1 MNIQKS
7 AHVVFMSFVIF
18 VAGLVQAGDQGGRV
32 TYSDGCLENGIISV
46 AFDLEKGLFT
56 IADVQRKEPLLSKA
70 RFGLPSGEAPGTI
83 TLLKT
88 EDVQDALGAGKR
100 LLLAVQDKGHV
111 TFGARYGRGEPILHL
126 FSYTLYEKSP
136 ALVLGFGLKT
146 QHYISTRLLK
156 SQPLAGGEL
165 FGARPLA
172 QPLTLNGGAGS
183 EKTLVKTGLS
193 RIALN
198 SLMLTGLVDGQRRT
212 AVWGGL
218 HASAFAKVAQL
229 REGVPGL
236 IAEDPVGRLIDEG
249 ETYLAP
255 DTFYLDVYTREP
267 FDALE
272 KYGQALRIANN
283 AKPHVYQFPVL
294 CGWSVGA
301 VSKLPDVNNSVK
313 LIGEVDAANTCGMTR
328 YTKVAIRL
336 EPDKYHL
343 DTEQGWW
350 DDEHMRQYK
359 HLLPPYDTIAKWSQA
374 LRERNGIPYIYM
386 QLGMPSDDFARKY
399 PEYMLFNDNSEV
411 DRQAPGSASKKAIKH
426 SHHQPY
432 VTYDYTDK
440 GYSDYF
446 VKTWRKLRED
456 GIQGVKIDY
465 PETAWRPEGGFDD
478 RKATCNSAYRRA
490 FELMREAM
498 GPEGF
503 IDERNIGESGR
514 PCLDMTA
521 GIVDTQRTWEDSN
534 VFIPEMVSRSGLRWY
549 KNRTVFNYYS
559 DTKALH
565 NLSKPLQESL
575 VTMNFLTSGRLDLA
589 TSFSFFTPEITRI
602 VSRSYPHYA
611 EPMTA
616 RPLDAFTGVVEPQ
629 VYDLELTPDWH
640 QIVFYNTGTNETVV
654 ATKLSGERAT
664 NAVGLDPKTSYHAYE
679 FWCDTYRGKLSGT
692 SSLEYTLKPN
702 CCAMISLRK
711 VQPNPQVLSTDRH
724 LLQGWVDLSNVSWD
738 SQGKT
743 LKGTAH
749 VIGGEPF
756 KLVIADNNA
765 NFDKADA
772 KGATFTVTPH
782 PVAGLRCLTLTSAM
796 TAEVDWLLQY
806 K

>member
-1 MNIQKS
+1 MTIQKS
-7 AHVVFMSFVIF
+7 AHVVFLSFVLM
-18 VAGLVQAGDQGGRV
+18 VAGLAQAGDQGGRV
-32 TYSDGCLENGIISV
+32 TYGDGCLENGIISV

-56 IADVQRKEPLLSKA
+56 IADAQSKEALLSKA
-70 RFGLPSGEAPGTI
+70 RFALPSGEAPGAI

-88 EDVQDALGAGKR
+88 EDVQDTLGTGKR
-100 LLLAVQDKGHV
+100 LILAVQDSGNV
-111 TFGARYGRGEPILHL
+111 TFGARYGRGEPILRL

-146 QHYISTRLLK
+146 QPYISTRLLK

-165 FGARPLA
+165 FGGRPLL
-172 QPLTLNGGAGS
+172 QPQTLNGGAGS

-198 SLMLTGLVDGQRRT
+198 SLMLTGLIDGQRRT

-229 REGVPGL
+229 REGVL
-236 IAEDPVGRLIDEG
+236 AFYAEDPVGRLVDEG
-249 ETYLAP
+249 ETYLAS

-267 FDALE
+267 FEAVE
-272 KYGQALRIANN
+272 KYGWALRIANN

-294 CGWSVGA
+294 CGWSVGH

-411 DRQAPGSASKKAIKH
+411 DREVPNYKNKNKH
-426 SHHQPY
+426 PHHQPY

-446 VKTWRKLRED
+446 VKTWRKLRDD

-498 GPEGF
+498 GPDGF

-521 GIVDTQRTWEDSN
+521 GVVDTQRTWEDSN

-611 EPMTA
+611 EPLTA
-616 RPLDAFTGVVEPQ
+616 RPLDAFTGVRDPQ

-640 QIVFYNTGTNETVV
+640 QVVFYNTGTNETVV
-654 ATKLSGERAT
+654 STKLSGERAS
-664 NAVGLDPKTSYHAYE
+664 NAVGLPAKASYHAYE
-679 FWCDTYRGKLSGT
+679 FWSDTYLGKLGGS

-711 VQPNPQVLSTDRH
+711 VQSNPQVLSTDRH
-724 LLQGWVDLSNVSWD
+724 LLQGWVDLSNVAWD
-738 SQGKT
+738 SQSKT

-756 KLVIADNNA
+756 KVVVADNDA
-765 NFDKADA
+765 HFDKADA

-782 PVAGLRCLTLTSAM
+782 LVDGLRYLTLTSAT
-796 TAEVDWLLQY
+796 TAEVEWQLQY

>member
-18 VAGLVQAGDQGGRV
+18 VAGLAQAGDQGGRV

-46 AFDLEKGLFT
+46 AFDLEKGFFT
-56 IADVQRKEPLLSKA
+56 IEDVQRKEALLSKA

-88 EDVQDALGAGKR
+88 EDVQDKLGTGKR
-100 LLLAVQDKGHV
+100 LLLAVQDKGQV

-126 FSYTLYEKSP
+126 FSYTLYENCP

-183 EKTLVKTGLS
+183 EKTLVRTGLS

-255 DTFYLDVYTREP
+255 DTFYLDVYTHEP

-272 KYGQALRIANN
+272 KYGRALRIANN

-294 CGWSVGA
+294 CGWSVGH

-478 RKATCNSAYRRA
+478 RTATCNSAYRRA

-521 GIVDTQRTWEDSN
+521 GVVDTQRTWEDSN

-611 EPMTA
+611 EPITA
-616 RPLDAFTGVVEPQ
+616 RPLDAFTGVVDPQ

-640 QIVFYNTGTNETVV
+640 QIVFYNTGTNETVIT
-654 ATKLSGERAT
+654 TKLYGERAT
-664 NAVGLDPKTSYHAYE
+664 NAVGLKPTDTYHAYE
-679 FWCDTYRGKLSGT
+679 FWTDTYLGLLPG
-692 SSLEYTLKPN
+692 SSTLDYKLKPN

-711 VQPNPQVLSTDRH
+711 VQSNPQVLSTDRH
-724 LLQGWVDLSNVSWD
+724 LLQGWVELSSVAWNAQSKVLS
-738 SQGKT
+738 GK
-743 LKGTAH
+743 AH

-756 KLVIADNNA
+756 KMVVADNRVK
-765 NFDKADA
+765 FVKADV

-782 PVAGLRCLTLTSAM
+782 PVAGLRCLTLTSAA
-796 TAEVDWLLQY
+796 TAEVNWQLQY
-806 K
+806 E